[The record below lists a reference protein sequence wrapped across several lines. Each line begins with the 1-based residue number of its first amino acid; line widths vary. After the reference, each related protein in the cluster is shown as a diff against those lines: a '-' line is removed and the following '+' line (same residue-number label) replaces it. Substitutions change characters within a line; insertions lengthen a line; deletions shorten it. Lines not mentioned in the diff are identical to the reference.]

1 MEDKTEALKFYLLDR
16 LSYST
21 SAKPRADS
29 SLEVSPRWKL
39 LLLMNNDL
47 IYGKDVRT
55 S

>member
-16 LSYST
+16 LLYST

-29 SLEVSPRWKL
+29 SLEVSPWWKL
-39 LLLMNNDL
+39 PLLMNNDL